1 MNELTAKAMQTIFDD
16 EHDHYMEQAK
26 EALSHIKSEEDLQR
40 MKDAIQ
46 KISEQ
51 RVWMRGRNV
60 PERHEQGRNREFY
73 PKRTGAKKALKSTFQ
88 QQPIS
93 TIIPG
98 RGKLPSSN
106 VAGVA

>member
-51 RVWMRGRNV
+51 RVWMRAEMFRDAMSKYEIV
-60 PERHEQGRNREFY
+60 SFIEANR
-73 PKRTGAKKALKSTFQ
+73 R
-88 QQPIS
+88 
-93 TIIPG
+93 
-98 RGKLPSSN
+98 
-106 VAGVA
+106 

>member
-1 MNELTAKAMQTIFDD
+1 MNAAVGFTEGGGARLFREGKELEGSKVNELTAKAMQTVFDD

-51 RVWMRGRNV
+51 RVWMRAEMFRDAMSKD
-60 PERHEQGRNREFY
+60 EIESFIEANR
-73 PKRTGAKKALKSTFQ
+73 R
-88 QQPIS
+88 
-93 TIIPG
+93 
-98 RGKLPSSN
+98 
-106 VAGVA
+106 